1 MKGIFVNSDGCV
13 PYAEAI
19 VHGFKPVETR
29 NRNMLRRL
37 VGERVA
43 VVRTRRGKHPTIV
56 GYVTITH
63 AVKMTGEWLD
73 ANRGKTLIPEGSK
86 YDSGDKPKWCYF
98 LKDAETCDPY
108 PLPAN
113 AVRHGISWCE
123 W

>member
-19 VHGFKPVETR
+19 VSGAKTIETR
-29 NRNMLRRL
+29 NRNMLRQL

-56 GYVTITH
+56 GYVTIHTLFFVE
-63 AVKMTGEWLD
+63 AYAFDKW
-73 ANRGKTLIPEGSK
+73 RRFTLIPEGSK
-86 YDSGDKPKWCYF
+86 YDVHGKGKWMYALEDPEKC
-98 LKDAETCDPY
+98 EPY